1 MKKIILLFFLI
12 SGFNQSFAQSLCHEG
27 SGGGPCFRAE
37 KLDNGSFDILLE
49 FGSNEK
55 CECPHDVKV
64 NVVKN
69 AQGKYITV
77 YGSYSITLNIQD
89 DWVVYL
95 EVKRIKEETNCCKLL
110 EGNYSQPGE

>member
-12 SGFNQSFAQSLCHEG
+12 SGINQSFAQSLCHEG
-27 SGGGPCFRAE
+27 SGGGPCFNTER
-37 KLDNGSFDILLE
+37 LDNGSFDLLLD
-49 FGSNEK
+49 FVGNNEK
-55 CECPHDVKV
+55 CECPDVKV

>member
-1 MKKIILLFFLI
+1 MKKVLILLFLHI
-12 SGFNQSFAQSLCHEG
+12 GINQSFGQNLCHEG
-27 SGGGPCFRAE
+27 SGGGPCMMAE

-49 FGSNEK
+49 YGYIEK
-55 CECPHDVKV
+55 CDCPSDVKV
-64 NVVKN
+64 NVKKN

-95 EVKRIKEETNCCKLL
+95 EVKRIKEETNCCKVL